1 MSSSLLK
8 GVFKRELGE
17 GRYRRLKE
25 KDDTFADEASDMSSP
40 PVTSSTANEQKC
52 NVTSKES
59 NPEAYVT
66 FSVRICLKEGH
77 NLVIRDASGSSDP
90 YVKFKY
96 KDRTYF
102 KSSTIYKNLNPI
114 WDEEFTLLIDDPTT
128 PIYMDVYDYDRWATD
143 DYMGG
148 AIIDLSQLRLFQ
160 MTIMKLKLREEGNDE
175 NMGEVDVVVTISPL
189 TTSEKDEFLK
199 KATRGIICERPK
211 RTPQRMTQVWSSV
224 ANIVLIE
231 GRNLAATNGSE
242 NHFPDPFVKFKLGTE
257 LLDLQP
263 VIRNNCPKW
272 LEQFDLHMF
281 DEPKHILEMMVI
293 DKRTNLNI
301 GRCSL
306 DLDKLEKET
315 PNQMIC
321 ELDRGTAMQLKLKL
335 NMKSAAMNENCLGSL
350 LVLISI
356 TGTSSTDAVIDLS
369 DFSGEDIRNAIIEK
383 YSLRKTYECFRDIG
397 FLCVKVFRAR
407 NLASVDAMNKS
418 NPFVV
423 VELVNALLQTHTEYK
438 TVNPEWNKIFTFAV
452 KDIHSILEITIY
464 DEDPNKKAEFLGKI
478 AIPLLQIQNCE
489 RKWYALKDR
498 KLRTPVKGQILLE
511 MDIIWNPIRAAIR
524 TFTPRERKYMQIDP
538 KFKRRI
544 FMNSYARLRGFLLVL
559 VQIRDYVQSCFDWD
573 SPMRSIFAF
582 LVSKFILIDETF
594 NFGISKLFIIFV
606 YFFHIH
612 HIPIIILLF
621 FLRPHKIKY
630 LEPNRN
636 ESNNKPISES
646 DEEIEMHISKVLL
659 IIHYELRSSLFL
671 WIGIDLFD
679 SSIMRHYR
687 LSSHLF
693 LAQSGQSSSSSSIRE
708 RFNTLQ
714 DTMAKVQNMM
724 DFTASLLERIRNT
737 FNFTQPYLST
747 LAIVTLSI
755 VTILLYFVPVRWI
768 IMIWG
773 INKFTK
779 KLRNPNLIPNNELL
793 DFLSRVP
800 SNNEI
805 V

>member
-175 NMGEVDVVVTISPL
+175 NMGEVDIVVTISPL

-242 NHFPDPFVKFKLGTE
+242 NHFPDPFVKFKLGSE
-257 LLDLQP
+257 KYKSRP
-263 VIRNNCPKW
+263 VMRNNCPKW

-321 ELDRGTAMQLKLKL
+321 ELDRGT
-335 NMKSAAMNENCLGSL
+335 GSI

-397 FLCVKVFRAR
+397 FLSVKVFRAR

-582 LVSKFILIDETF
+582 L
-594 NFGISKLFIIFV
+594 LFIIFV

-636 ESNNKPISES
+636 ENNNKPISES
-646 DEEIEMHISKVLL
+646 DEEIEM
-659 IIHYELRSSLFL
+659 
-671 WIGIDLFD
+671 
-679 SSIMRHYR
+679 
-687 LSSHLF
+687 
-693 LAQSGQSSSSSSIRE
+693 SGQSSSSSSIRE

-755 VTILLYFVPVRWI
+755 VTILLYFVPLRWI